1 MSAYVGGMANIKKPL
16 QDQPGG
22 APIGSRQ
29 GGAPDAPKATD
40 LLEKGKVHRAPT
52 ERERLIR
59 DPNLNQAGNDRGSA
73 DQVQGSQTGND
84 VDPIPE

>member
-1 MSAYVGGMANIKKPL
+1 MAKQSK
-16 QDQPGG
+16 DQPGG

-29 GGAPDAPKATD
+29 GGAPDASKETD
-40 LLEKGKVHRAPT
+40 TLEVGKVRRTST
-52 ERERLIR
+52 ERQRLVR
-59 DPNLNQAGNDRGSA
+59 DPNVNQAGNDRGS

>member
-1 MSAYVGGMANIKKPL
+1 MAKRNN
-16 QDQPGG
+16 DQPGG

-29 GGAPDAPKATD
+29 GGAPDAPKEADT
-40 LLEKGKVHRAPT
+40 LAVGKVHRTRT
-52 ERERLIR
+52 ERQRLIR
-59 DPNLNQAGNDRGSA
+59 DPNLNQAGNERGSG